1 MGQLNEQ
8 IALKRST
15 TGQSASPGRG
25 NEVTHWV
32 KLLTTQAW
40 QPELHPWNPCEARRR
55 ELTPQSPPLI
65 LTVLTH
71 ACKVITITNESLFIR
86 EMKTKTTL
94 KFHLTQSE

>member
-15 TGQSASPGRG
+15 TGQSASPGTG

-55 ELTPQSPPLI
+55 ELTPQSPPLDSHC
-65 LTVLTH
+65 TH
-71 ACKVITITNESLFIR
+71 TC
-86 EMKTKTTL
+86 M
-94 KFHLTQSE
+94 QSNNNN